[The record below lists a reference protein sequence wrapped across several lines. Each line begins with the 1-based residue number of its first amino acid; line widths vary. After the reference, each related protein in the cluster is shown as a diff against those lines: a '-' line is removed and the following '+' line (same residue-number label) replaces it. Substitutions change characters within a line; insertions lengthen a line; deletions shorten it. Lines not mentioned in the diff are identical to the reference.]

1 MTDDNDAQRLA
12 RFGEAERRALAWAYG
27 FVRPRLKA
35 LGVVFVLSLGV
46 STLMIAQP
54 YIMKLMIDDGVL
66 AGDMGVLGWLT
77 VLMLATGVLNLV
89 LGGLNRYCHV
99 RLSGLVL
106 FAMRESVFRH
116 LATLSPAFYARSRS
130 GDILQRLDGDVAQ
143 IQRFCIDTLLAGV
156 NGILGF
162 AGALALMVFLSWK
175 LSLVALVLLPAE
187 FFYLRAMRPRVE
199 RRTRRVRERVSDISA
214 FLVETLP
221 AIKFI
226 QSVGAEAR
234 EVGRLKGINRLYLG
248 DLLRLQVTEFLTA
261 AVPNLLT
268 SVSRAAV
275 FLAGG
280 WLIIEG
286 EFTLGSL
293 IAFSTYLGFATGPVH
308 SLLGIYVAFMRL
320 RVSLARVMT
329 LTDAAPAIAP
339 PVAPSPLPEGAQG
352 AIRIDGVTF
361 AYPDSTAAVLEA
373 ARLEVP
379 GGAKIGIIGAS
390 GAGKTTLIDLLH
402 RHFDPDTGT
411 IALDGVDLRD
421 LDPADLRRRVAV
433 VAQDV
438 VLFRGSIAD
447 NIRYSR
453 PQASNEAVRDA
464 AKRAQIDEFIAGLPQ
479 GYDTPIGERGARLSG
494 GQRQRLAIARAL
506 LQDPLVL
513 ILDEA
518 TSAVDQ
524 DTEARLIAAVDTL
537 FAGRTRLVI
546 SHRPEALSGADH
558 IVEIADGGFQVPRQG
573 DA

>member
-1 MTDDNDAQRLA
+1 MANTNESGDRK
-12 RFGEAERRALAWAYG
+12 FGTAERRALAWAYG
-27 FVRPRLKA
+27 FVRPRAKA
-35 LGVVFVLSLGV
+35 LGVVFVLSLAV
-46 STLMIAQP
+46 TLVVTAQP

-66 AGDMGVLGWLT
+66 AGDLGVLAWLT
-77 VLMLATGVLNLV
+77 ALMLATGVLNLV
-89 LGGLNRYCHV
+89 FGGLNRYCHV

-106 FAMRESVFRH
+106 FAMRESVYRH
-116 LATLSPAFYARSRS
+116 LAKLSPAFYARARS

-143 IQRFCIDTLLAGV
+143 IQRFCVDTLLAGL

-162 AGALALMVFLSWK
+162 AGALTLMLILSWK

-187 FFYLRAMRPRVE
+187 FFYLRAMRPKVE

-226 QSVGAEAR
+226 QSVGAEEREAR
-234 EVGRLKGINRLYLG
+234 RLGGLNRSYLG

-280 WLIIEG
+280 WMIVEG
-286 EFTLGSL
+286 EFTLGGL

-308 SLLGIYVAFMRL
+308 SLLGIYVGFMRL
-320 RVSLARVMT
+320 RVSLARVMM
-329 LTDAAPAIAP
+329 LTDAELDVEAPAKAR
-339 PVAPSPLPEGAQG
+339 PLPENAKG
-352 AIRIDGVTF
+352 AISIDGVKF
-361 AYPDSTAAVLEA
+361 SYPGSDEAVLENA
-373 ARLEVP
+373 NLDVP
-379 GGAKIGIIGAS
+379 AGAKIGIIGAS

-402 RHFDPDTGT
+402 RHFDPGEGS
-411 IALDGVDLRD
+411 IALDGVDLRS
-421 LDPADLRRRVAV
+421 LDPAHLRRRVAV

-447 NIRYSR
+447 NIRYGR
-453 PQASNEAVRDA
+453 PDATNDDVRDA
-464 AKRAQIDEFIAGLPQ
+464 ANRAQIDDFITGLPQ
-479 GYDTPIGERGARLSG
+479 GYDTTVGERGARLSG

-524 DTEARLIAAVDTL
+524 ETEARLIEAVDDL
-537 FAGRTRLVI
+537 FGKRTRLVI
-546 SHRPEALSGADH
+546 SHRPEALVGADR
-558 IVEIADGGFQVPRQG
+558 IVEIADGGFRARG
-573 DA
+573 TNG